1 MSAILC
7 QIRAIRELTC
17 RQWAST
23 SELHLIAAALKQ
35 AAHEAD
41 RALAN
46 RLQADR
52 AQRDGG
58 AA

>member
-7 QIRAIRELTC
+7 QIEAIREHAC
-17 RQWAST
+17 RNWAST
-23 SELHLIAAALKQ
+23 AELHSIAAALKQ

-46 RLQADR
+46 RLEAEH